1 MIEKS
6 LVIINESFSEMVLG
20 KNTTLSYIV
29 AALDLEHEVYIYN
42 LPKKGNILP
51 TNLHDF
57 IEAIKI
63 TPKSEEAKIL
73 IEKYKSKN
81 QELADFIV
89 RALNSGNMLLLQN
102 YDLET
107 NPQGYHILKVADL
120 ELKFINESVLL
131 SEITNLIQRLEPM
144 KEPFPPQGDKK
155 FAESLHEIKK
165 LFPHLS
171 FNCPIYYENNA
182 VNLLIDKEIPQQIN
196 EILEKNGETAIA
208 TPTKEFNLEDEENF
222 IANSCKAMSKE
233 YKTMFFNNE
242 NSKIIL
248 KPKDSAQSLG
258 VMALELCD
266 NQNAYDLEKLQKSTH
281 AELEE
286 QQIYKIKSNLKDQE
300 FAEII
305 RVLCY
310 LESLKTSD
318 NFLQKKNLKISEV
331 SKEKQKEIAKKLYDK
346 VIAQPFLEGVKFG
359 DIRVNIIKN
368 KQGNFEV
375 FGITFRR
382 SNRIVDDKF
391 TTCLTTGGSSPFP
404 IHLLT
409 KEEQKNLHDKIK
421 LTCDLLNS
429 SSPISK
435 GFLRNYKFT
444 TELGVDFLLQG
455 DGKNVFLGEIN
466 HHCPALAPISEIMKN
481 IIEDKNGFYLF
492 DSKSNN
498 YDCGLK
504 AAKNGDLQRSFK

>member
-20 KNTTLSYIV
+20 KNTTLAYIA

-42 LPKKGNILP
+42 LPKTGNIFP
-51 TNLHDF
+51 KNLHDF

-63 TPKSEEAKIL
+63 TPKSEQAKIL
-73 IEKYKSKN
+73 IQKYKSKN
-81 QELADFIV
+81 HELADFIV
-89 RALNSGNMLLLQN
+89 RALNSSNMLLLQN
-102 YDLET
+102 YDPKV
-107 NPQGYHILKVADL
+107 NPQGYQILKVADL
-120 ELKFINESVLL
+120 ELKFTNELVLL
-131 SEITNLIQRLEPM
+131 SEITNVIQRLEPM
-144 KEPFPPQGDKK
+144 KEPFPPQGDKN

-171 FNCPIYYENNA
+171 FNCPIYYEKNA
-182 VNLLIDKEIPQQIN
+182 VNLLIDKEIPQKIN
-196 EILEKNGETAIA
+196 ELLEKKGEKGIA
-208 TPTKEFNLEDEENF
+208 TPTKEFSLEDKKNF
-222 IANSCKAMSKE
+222 IANSCKEMSKE
-233 YKTMFFNNE
+233 YKMMFLNNK

-258 VMALELCD
+258 VMALELCN
-266 NQNAYDLEKLQKSTH
+266 NQNAYDLEKLEKSTH

-286 QQIYKIKSNLKDQE
+286 QQIYKIKSNLTDQE
-300 FAEII
+300 FVEII
-305 RVLCY
+305 KVLCY

-331 SKEKQKEIAKKLYDK
+331 SKEEQKEIAKKLYDK
-346 VIAQPFLEGVKFG
+346 VIVQPFLEGVKFG

-368 KQGNFEV
+368 KQDNFEV

-404 IHLLT
+404 IYLLT
-409 KEEQKNLHDKIK
+409 KEEQKNLYDKIN
-421 LTCDLLNS
+421 LTCELLNS
-429 SSPISK
+429 RSPISEQ
-435 GFLRNYKFT
+435 FPRNYKFT

-466 HHCPALAPISEIMKN
+466 HHCPALAPTSEIMKN
-481 IIEDKNGFYLF
+481 IIEDQNGFYLF
-492 DSKSNN
+492 NSKSND
-498 YDCGLK
+498 YDYGLK
-504 AAKNGDLQRSFK
+504 AAKSAIISQIN